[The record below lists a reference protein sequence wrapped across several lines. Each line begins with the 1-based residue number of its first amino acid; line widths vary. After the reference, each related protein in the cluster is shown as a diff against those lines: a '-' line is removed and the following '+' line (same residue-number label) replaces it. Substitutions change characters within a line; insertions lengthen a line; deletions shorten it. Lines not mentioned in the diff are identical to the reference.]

1 MIIFAAKNLEKNKGI
16 VNELN
21 VFPVPDGDTGTNMAL
36 TIQFAAKEVA
46 KLQSD
51 SLSKI
56 ADVASS
62 GSLMG
67 ARGNS
72 GVILSQLFRGFAKAC
87 KNKKQLNIKDLSVA
101 LQSGADMAY
110 KAVMKPTEGTIL
122 TIAREAGQYA
132 MKNSKEQDN
141 ITIDTFIKQVINHS
155 KEVLEQTP
163 EMLTV
168 LKEAGV
174 VDAGGMGLIYIMEG
188 AYKAIFE
195 EDIIVSH
202 KEIESTA
209 GKELGNI
216 TTAD

>member
-1 MIIFAAKNLEKNKGI
+1 MENNKGI

-46 KLQSD
+46 KLNSD
-51 SLSKI
+51 SLTKI
-56 ADVASS
+56 ADAASS

-72 GVILSQLFRGFAKAC
+72 GVILSQLFRFAKAC
-87 KNKKQLNIKDLSVA
+87 KNKEQLNIKDLSFA
-101 LQSGADMAY
+101 IQSGANMAY

-174 VDAGGMGLIYIMEG
+174 GGCRRNGSYLYNGRCLQSYFRRGHNCI
-188 AYKAIFE
+188 
-195 EDIIVSH
+195 S
-202 KEIESTA
+202 
-209 GKELGNI
+209 
-216 TTAD
+216 